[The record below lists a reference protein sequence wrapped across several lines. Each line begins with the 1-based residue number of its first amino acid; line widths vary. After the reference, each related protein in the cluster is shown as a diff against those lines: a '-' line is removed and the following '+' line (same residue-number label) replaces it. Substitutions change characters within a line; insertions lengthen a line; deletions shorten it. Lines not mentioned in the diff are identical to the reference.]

1 MATETLVDGFYGM
14 EGGMNSAL
22 SPHLIDKSQY
32 HVGFNLTSR
41 GGQVGP
47 RPGFRHISTPINFYR
62 GGVVY
67 THRDGTYSFINVAG
81 NSIRSGNVGS
91 TSATFSQVS
100 TMSSTSGAVY
110 FCIVESYV
118 VIQDG
123 ANLPKVLKASSSASG
138 AWTDVTSTYGN
149 NIPIGTH
156 MAYGHGRIFVT
167 ASAGAI
173 APVCEVNL
181 TPSSL
186 VCSILNGGGGY
197 NSGQTNTYT
206 GASIASLKIY
216 PEISYDGGTWSTPSG
231 FTLVI
236 TNGLLTSLTIT
247 GTYTKIPTI
256 RISTNDQSGNRVTT
270 GSRGNGAEVS
280 ATLSPTSVAS
290 ITIKTQ
296 GSGYTLT
303 PTVTFDSTGT
313 GGTGAKASSSR
324 SGDTLTL
331 SVTSSGSGYKR
342 PPRLVISNMGGNS
355 QEIVASDISY
365 GGSASYLDIETSFAT
380 TNGTAVVLSEDV
392 PFLAGEAVTIEAH
405 SSFPLV
411 DGTWSVSNV
420 GDRPSDKRGIKAILL
435 DDEGSGY
442 KSAPTVL
449 IDAPPEGGRK
459 AKAKAII
466 GQTISSVSVSA
477 KTRGAN
483 YDPDATNTGDD
494 IQILLL
500 DDWPTTGTNAVEL
513 PRIEARLGEGATS
526 EDKVAE
532 DKVKVFV
539 VEDGG
544 GPYVKGTTG
553 RLGFYNNVTNAWEWQ
568 KTKAGAEIVKALPLP
583 PRLKILNTTAAGA
596 SVFKKSGTNTVPYT
610 VTKKGRTYYTYPKG
624 WAHAVPIATV
634 SAVVT
639 EIQITDS
646 GAGYREAPNVELVGG
661 LGKNATA
668 GFARAVLDDTTV
680 RDPKVFT
687 IPAVVSTVGVGGRVR
702 RANAGKFE
710 DIFNFTENTY
720 LAEGGGFSTA
730 GFTGK
735 ITGMFFLPVAN
746 TTTGRGDLVVLGEKG
761 AVSMAVSNP
770 RSEWKDMA
778 FIRVILSETG
788 AVSDNA
794 YIVAQGDVFFYS
806 REGLRTYRNAKTGE
820 IDGSVLPLDTEL
832 YGVLGA
838 NQQTSS
844 RLAYCDN
851 RVFFLV
857 SPTATGHKAM
867 GVLDWTSSYAGRET
881 ARPAWDGFWT
891 APGENLNGTVSNTF
905 LDLFS
910 VGNSLLAV
918 CTNGVFKLDTSLVGD
933 ALTSNAS
940 SITAIN
946 WILETR
952 GVDFDAPSNLK
963 RLLRASVWIQDAS
976 GANTFSL
983 LWRTEN
989 RPNWTPWVT
998 NQQYTSSATRYAYRM
1013 DLPVP
1018 GADTTTQTD
1027 AEMGV
1032 GTDRGQNFQFRVE
1045 GSGKLRFVKF
1055 MFYAIPVV
1063 ESQYGVVQTSTVSIV
1078 PTGTAETYP
1087 I

>member
-47 RPGFRHISTPINFYR
+47 RPGFRFLSAALSSYR
-62 GGVVY
+62 GGIVY
-67 THRDGTYSFINVAG
+67 THRDGTYSFLGVSGSSA
-81 NSIRSGNVGS
+81 RVGNVSS
-91 TSATFSQVS
+91 TSATFSSVS
-100 TMSSTSGAVY
+100 TLSSSSGNVY
-110 FCIVESYV
+110 FCVVESYV
-118 VIQDG
+118 VVQDG
-123 ANLPKVLKASSSASG
+123 ANAPKILRAPSSASG
-138 AWTDVTSTYGN
+138 AWTDVTSTYGAKV
-149 NIPIGTH
+149 PIGTH
-156 MAYGHGRIFVT
+156 MAYGHGRLFVT
-167 ASAGAI
+167 VPSGAVT
-173 APVCEVNL
+173 PTVTVNL
-181 TPSSL
+181 TPTTASCTVVSQ
-186 VCSILNGGGGY
+186 GGGY
-197 NSGQTNTYT
+197 NKGATNTYT
-206 GASIASLKIY
+206 QSTNHPRVFPKITTDGTTYTVPASY
-216 PEISYDGGTWSTPSG
+216 T
-231 FTLVI
+231 VQV
-236 TNGLLTSLTIT
+236 TNGLVTSVVIG
-247 GTYTKIPTI
+247 GTYTKPPAVKIFT
-256 RISTNDQSGNRVTT
+256 TNNLGTELSD
-270 GSRGNGAEVS
+270 GSLGTGAEVTT
-280 ATLSPTSVAS
+280 ALTPTTVAS
-290 ITIKTQ
+290 VTVTG
-296 GSGYTLT
+296 GSDYTLT
-303 PTVTFDSTGT
+303 PRGYFDNSGT
-313 GGTGAKASSSR
+313 GGTGAAATVSR
-324 SGDTLTL
+324 SGNNITV
-331 SVTSSGSGYKR
+331 SVTSPGTGYTSA
-342 PPRLVISNMGGNS
+342 PRFVLSDLGGNS
-355 QEIVASDISY
+355 QEIVASDIAY
-365 GGSASYLDIETSFAT
+365 GGSSDFLDITESFAT
-380 TNGTAVVLSEDV
+380 TDGTVVVLGTNS
-392 PFLAGEAVTIEAH
+392 PFTVGQAVTVEGH
-405 SSFPLV
+405 SSFPSI
-411 DGTWSVSNV
+411 DGTWVVSNV
-420 GDRPSDKRGIKAILL
+420 GNRPQSKRGIKSFII
-435 DDEGSGY
+435 DDEGTGY
-442 KSAPTVL
+442 KSAPKIVV
-449 IDAPPEGGRK
+449 DAPPEGGRR
-459 AKAKAII
+459 AKGEALI
-466 GQTISSVSVSA
+466 GLSITGVKVSG
-477 KTRGAN
+477 RGAG
-483 YDPDATNTGDD
+483 YDPVATNQGVD
-494 IQILLL
+494 LV
-500 DDWPTTGTNAVEL
+500 VEL
-513 PRIEARLGEGATS
+513 VDEWPATTESPRIELRLGEGKAV
-526 EDKVAE
+526 DKVDE
-532 DKVKVFV
+532 KQVKEAV

-544 GPYVKGTTG
+544 GPFNKGTTG
-553 RLGFYNNVTNAWEWQ
+553 RVRAFSPATGTWVFQ
-568 KTKAGAEIVKALPLP
+568 KTKAGAEIVKKLPTP
-583 PRLKILNTTAAGA
+583 PRLRILDTA
-596 SVFKKSGTNTVPYT
+596 TVKP
-610 VTKKGRTYYTYPKG
+610 VLSKGKYVYPKG
-624 WAHAVPIATV
+624 YKHAGLAATV
-634 SAVVT
+634 SGVVS
-639 EIQITDS
+639 EVKVTDA
-646 GAGYREAPNVELVGG
+646 GAGYREVPNVEVI
-661 LGKNATA
+661 GKSTSPASI
-668 GFARAVLDDTTV
+668 RAVLDDTV
-680 RDPKVFT
+680 VVDPKVFT
-687 IPAVVSTVGVGGRVR
+687 IPGVVSTVGVGGRVR
-702 RANAGKFE
+702 RANAGRFE

-770 RSEWKDMA
+770 RPEWKDMA

-794 YIVAQGDVFFYS
+794 YTVAQGDVFFYS

-851 RVFFLV
+851 RIFFLV
-857 SPTATGHKAM
+857 SPAATGHKAV

-891 APGENLNGTVSNTF
+891 PPGENPNGTVSNTF

-910 VGNSLLAV
+910 VGNSLLAI
-918 CTNGVFKLDTSLVGD
+918 CTNGVFKLDTSLIGD

-940 SITAIN
+940 SITSIN
-946 WILETR
+946 WTLETR
-952 GVDFDAPSNLK
+952 GIDFDSPSNLK

-976 GANTFSL
+976 GANAFSL

-989 RPNWTPWVT
+989 RPNWTPWIA